1 MHGVNSSNM
10 SHSNVV
16 DSSNMVD
23 SGHGCA
29 VYTSYMIDSM
39 VDSRDNMVVVDTG
52 VDRVDSTYMG
62 NSSVVV
68 HHQGVSFSLGLSLTL
83 AVQKVVVVGMRVD
96 SSYMVHSRGYSV
108 DGMDTSYMSDSSM
121 DSRDVVDTSV
131 VNYSISVHKRI
142 GLSLS
147 LRFSLSLTLAVHV
160 VVVEGMRVDSSYMLD
175 TSMDNRS
182 YRSYTVDRVDTS
194 YMMDTRDMCVIDSS
208 YSVANSSVVDQ

>member
-1 MHGVNSSNM
+1 MHLSKVRVGVVHSTDHVMHGVNSSNM

-23 SGHGCA
+23 SGHGSV

-39 VDSRDNMVVVDTG
+39 VDSRDNVVVVDSG
-52 VDRVDSTYMG
+52 VDMG

-68 HHQGVSFSLGLSLTL
+68 QEGVSFSLSLSLTL
-83 AVQKVVVVGMRVD
+83 AVQEVVVVGMRVD

-108 DGMDTSYMSDSSM
+108 DGMNTSYM
-121 DSRDVVDTSV
+121 VDTSV
-131 VNYSISVHKRI
+131 VNYSIGVHKRI
-142 GLSLS
+142 GLS

-160 VVVEGMRVDSSYMLD
+160 VVVVEGMRVDSSYMLD
-175 TSMDNRS
+175 SSMDNRS
-182 YRSYTVDRVDTS
+182 YKSYTVDRVATC
-194 YMMDTRDMCVIDSS
+194 YMMDSRNMSVIDSS

>member
-1 MHGVNSSNM
+1 MHLSKVRVCVVHSTDHVMHGVNSSNM

-23 SGHGCA
+23 SGHGSV

-39 VDSRDNMVVVDTG
+39 VDSRDNVVVVDSG

-68 HHQGVSFSLGLSLTL
+68 HHGVS
-83 AVQKVVVVGMRVD
+83 
-96 SSYMVHSRGYSV
+96 
-108 DGMDTSYMSDSSM
+108 
-121 DSRDVVDTSV
+121 
-131 VNYSISVHKRI
+131 
-142 GLSLS
+142 
-147 LRFSLSLTLAVHV
+147 FSLSLTLAVQEV

-175 TSMDNRS
+175 SSMDNRS

-194 YMMDTRDMCVIDSS
+194 YMMDSRDMSVIDSS